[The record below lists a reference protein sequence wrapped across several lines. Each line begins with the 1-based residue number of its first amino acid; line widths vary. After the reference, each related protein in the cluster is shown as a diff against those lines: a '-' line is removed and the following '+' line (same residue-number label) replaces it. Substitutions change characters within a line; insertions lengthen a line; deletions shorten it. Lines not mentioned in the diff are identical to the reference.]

1 MAGRQAAQAGA
12 PAGRRG
18 PWVEW
23 VPASWR
29 LKDKSARRAVKWHS
43 PSIHV
48 AVSTFPQPLTSSAP
62 RPGPATL
69 RAADAVFKIHL
80 ELQVFTSA
88 HLFTNVS
95 SSSLDS
101 CCDWRARTRAQTHT
115 HAHTHTSHP
124 QAAAEFRVLPSF
136 HSGTSIRVSGRRWEL
151 RMHCPGGDD

>member
-48 AVSTFPQPLTSSAP
+48 AVSTFPRPLTSSAP
-62 RPGPATL
+62 RPAPATL
-69 RAADAVFKIHL
+69 RAADAVLKIHL

-101 CCDWRARTRAQTHT
+101 CCDWRARMR
-115 HAHTHTSHP
+115 AHTHTHTRPTPRQRLSS
-124 QAAAEFRVLPSF
+124 ESF
-136 HSGTSIRVSGRRWEL
+136 HRFTVVQASGCLGE
-151 RMHCPGGDD
+151 GGS